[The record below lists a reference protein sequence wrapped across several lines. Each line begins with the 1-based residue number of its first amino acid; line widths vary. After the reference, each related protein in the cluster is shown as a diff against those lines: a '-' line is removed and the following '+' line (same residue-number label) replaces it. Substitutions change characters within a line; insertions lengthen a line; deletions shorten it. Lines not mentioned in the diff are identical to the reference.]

1 MSDQYEYLRRQH
13 ILATHMEHDNG
24 YTKEMIKE
32 ILGSSWP
39 EKGDRESGNEERKR
53 KGREMREGKR
63 PYPTYPSKES
73 RIADTS
79 GRFDENG
86 QYVYPPGSGFRYT
99 DYLRN
104 NPDSTE
110 AGTYGSKVS

>member
-1 MSDQYEYLRRQH
+1 MSH
-13 ILATHMEHDNG
+13 PNG
-24 YTKEMIKE
+24 YTKEMIRE
-32 ILGSSWP
+32 LLGTSCP
-39 EKGDRESGNEERKR
+39 EWDPNHETGNQMRKR

-79 GRFDENG
+79 GKFDENG

>member
-1 MSDQYEYLRRQH
+1 MH
-13 ILATHMEHDNG
+13 PKG
-24 YTKEMIKE
+24 YTKEDIKR

-39 EKGDRESGNEERKR
+39 VMGDRESGNEERKR

-63 PYPTYPSKES
+63 PYPKYPSRES

-79 GRFDENG
+79 GKFDENG
-86 QYVYPPGSGFRYT
+86 QYIYPPGSGFNYMQ
-99 DYLRN
+99 YLKD

-110 AGTYGSKVS
+110 ASSYGNKVS

>member
-1 MSDQYEYLRRQH
+1 MH
-13 ILATHMEHDNG
+13 PNG

-32 ILGSSWP
+32 ILGTSWP

-63 PYPTYPSKES
+63 PYPTYPTAES
-73 RIADTS
+73 RAKLPN
-79 GRFDENG
+79 FDENG
-86 QYVYPPGSGFRYT
+86 KYIYPEGSGFSYVQ
-99 DYLRN
+99 YLKD
-104 NPDSTE
+104 NPNSTE

>member
-1 MSDQYEYLRRQH
+1 MSH
-13 ILATHMEHDNG
+13 PKG
-24 YTKEMIKE
+24 YTREMLKE

-39 EKGDRESGNEERKR
+39 TMPEDHETGNQMRRR

-63 PYPTYPSKES
+63 PYPKYPSKES

-86 QYVYPPGSGFRYT
+86 QYVYPEGSGFNFM
-99 DYLRN
+99 DKV
-104 NPDSTE
+104 NPDSEWNCT
-110 AGTYGSKVS
+110 GGKVS